1 MITDELISLI
11 EFVDY
16 FINRS
21 NNLSDLIT
29 RTTSFISVLT
39 TASNNIKDAF
49 SYLFFFIPKS
59 YFEPLIT
66 IFLLVMLIKCI
77 MAIINLVYP

>member
-1 MITDELISLI
+1 MLTDELISLI
-11 EFVDY
+11 EFVDH
-16 FINRS
+16 FINSS

-29 RTTSFISVLT
+29 RTTAFIQVLNT
-39 TASNNIKDAF
+39 SLTNIQNAF

-66 IFLLVMLIKCI
+66 IFLLIMLIKCI
-77 MAIINLVYP
+77 MAIVNLIYP